1 MNSVKHALWV
11 LIDFAVSDTWDF
23 KNLFSCCCFI
33 TLNANEPEL
42 LCWPVPEDKRKKI
55 HNTMTA
61 TFLKRELHQRSK
73 LAWTWLLYWYLFEK
87 NTFLL
92 QIWAPQGAACWFIF
106 YQWRGKLMTHLI
118 LWPHM
123 LTLFMSLLELIYADC
138 WAQNGST
145 QSHVF
150 QTFKDQFL
158 TNRMRNQAKKKLLW
172 VHFLK
177 KKLLWVHFLLY
188 RYIYFLLMGPMM
200 LLWFGSPLT

>member
-1 MNSVKHALWV
+1 MNSIKHALWV

-55 HNTMTA
+55 HNIMTA

-73 LAWTWLLYWYLFEK
+73 LAWTWLLYRYLFEK
-87 NTFLL
+87 GTILL

-145 QSHVF
+145 QSCFPNF
-150 QTFKDQFL
+150 QRSIFNEQDEKPS
-158 TNRMRNQAKKKLLW
+158 KKTPAVSTLSII
-172 VHFLK
+172 HI
-177 KKLLWVHFLLY
+177 
-188 RYIYFLLMGPMM
+188 YIYFLLMGPMM